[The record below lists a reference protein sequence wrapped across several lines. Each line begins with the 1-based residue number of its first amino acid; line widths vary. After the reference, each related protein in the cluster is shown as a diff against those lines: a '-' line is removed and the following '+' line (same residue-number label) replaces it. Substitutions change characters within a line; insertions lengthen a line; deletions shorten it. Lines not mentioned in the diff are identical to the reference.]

1 MKKINIVIYGATGSI
16 GDSALSVIRD
26 NKEKF
31 MLEGITCNKR
41 IKKLNKIANEFCVN
55 KIGYNEKLIKIKP
68 KLNGD
73 YTYYPDTSDFE
84 NLVSKKTDVI
94 IFAISGTQVLD
105 LIIKLIQKGKKI
117 GLANKECIVSFGN
130 NLYDLA
136 KKHSSEIIPLDS
148 EHNSIFHLL
157 NLNLGKLR
165 SITITASGGPFLNF
179 KNSDLKHVTPKQA
192 LKHPIWKMGKKISVD
207 SATMMNKALEII
219 EAKYLFNLKDNQLN
233 ALIHP
238 QAIIHGMIN
247 YDNGVSTALMY
258 EPDMKVPVS
267 SLFFGF
273 NKFTKKDKYLDLAKL
288 QNLNFIPI
296 DEKKF
301 PAMKLLY
308 EILKMGGL
316 APHSFS
322 YLNGILV
329 DYFLKGIIK
338 FTDIVDFNAANIEL
352 IFKKNKNIMK
362 PSIEDIKN
370 LNIWIDKNIYIGS

>member
-1 MKKINIVIYGATGSI
+1 
-16 GDSALSVIRD
+16 
-26 NKEKF
+26 
-31 MLEGITCNKR
+31 
-41 IKKLNKIANEFCVN
+41 
-55 KIGYNEKLIKIKP
+55 
-68 KLNGD
+68 
-73 YTYYPDTSDFE
+73 
-84 NLVSKKTDVI
+84 
-94 IFAISGTQVLD
+94 
-105 LIIKLIQKGKKI
+105 
-117 GLANKECIVSFGN
+117 
-130 NLYDLA
+130 
-136 KKHSSEIIPLDS
+136 
-148 EHNSIFHLL
+148 
-157 NLNLGKLR
+157 
-165 SITITASGGPFLNF
+165 
-179 KNSDLKHVTPKQA
+179 
-192 LKHPIWKMGKKISVD
+192 
-207 SATMMNKALEII
+207 
-219 EAKYLFNLKDNQLN
+219 LFNLKDNQLN